1 MSAGSLQLHSHV
13 HTLIYIRGY
22 VQSVCQVSKKVQTK
36 AIPIT
41 GRGGL

>member
-1 MSAGSLQLHSHV
+1 MSL
-13 HTLIYIRGY
+13 Y
-22 VQSVCQVSKKVQTK
+22 VSASNDHHKLFKDIKANNNNNNNNNKSK